1 MRAGFAILAKNTFG
15 GLAMH
20 KGFISSYTSAAAAAR
35 LALATGALALLH
47 GCGQPTPPVDEEG
60 WQLLLDGQSLDFWT
74 VVGDANWRLEEG
86 SAIADQSTANSWLVS
101 TGRYANFELDLE
113 FWVNTEAN
121 SGVFLRCQS
130 AETIDE
136 SSCYEVNIYDT
147 RPDQTY
153 RTGGIVNLAE
163 PAQFVYTGGQWN
175 RFSIKAEG
183 AHLQVTLNGKEMIDL
198 EDSKLAE
205 GHVAL
210 QYGTGTV
217 RFRNVRL
224 KPL

>member
-1 MRAGFAILAKNTFG
+1 MQKAFL
-15 GLAMH
+15 
-20 KGFISSYTSAAAAAR
+20 SSYRFAAGAAR
-35 LALATGALALLH
+35 LALAAGTLALLH
-47 GCGQPTPPVDEEG
+47 GCGEPTPPRDEEG
-60 WQLLLDGQSLDFWT
+60 NLALLDGTSLDFWT
-74 VVGDANWRLEEG
+74 VVGDANWRLEDG
-86 SAIADQSTANSWLVS
+86 SAMADQSTANSWLVS
-101 TGRYANFELDLE
+101 TGRYANFELNLE

-130 AETIDE
+130 AEAIDE

-163 PAQFVYTGGQWN
+163 PAEFVYTGGQWN
-175 RFSIKAEG
+175 RFAIKAEG
-183 AHLQVTLNGKEMIDL
+183 AHLEVTLNGKKMIDI

-205 GHVAL
+205 GHIAL